1 MRQIPGVT
9 GRLQLAGEVRKRRPL
24 TTALGLILAAIAGA
38 ISAPANPLG
47 RCDGGVGGYPTSAGA
62 SHMSA
67 RPPLFFSISLSIS
80 PALISALD
88 GVARA
93 CYVYLNVH

>member
-1 MRQIPGVT
+1 MPETAMQISVT
-9 GRLQLAGEVRKRRPL
+9 VL
-24 TTALGLILAAIAGA
+24 T
-38 ISAPANPLG
+38 
-47 RCDGGVGGYPTSAGA
+47 
-62 SHMSA
+62 
-67 RPPLFFSISLSIS
+67 LFFSISLSIS